1 MQIHLMKLQLR
12 LVFIY
17 SHLDIE
23 AWTIS
28 QVQKLA
34 AIFLFQF
41 AAVFLR
47 IYAWA
52 SPKPDISIV
61 VVIIGIRFVRA
72 RSEIL
77 SCELR
82 SRTQDR

>member
-1 MQIHLMKLQLR
+1 MDFSLFFFNFYQIHSGFALICFKSSIIKRMQIHLMKLQLR

-47 IYAWA
+47 IYA
-52 SPKPDISIV
+52 
-61 VVIIGIRFVRA
+61 
-72 RSEIL
+72 
-77 SCELR
+77 
-82 SRTQDR
+82 